1 MEITMKTETWIA
13 GKAAFAE
20 DIKAKVSSE
29 QIILG
34 AVMLL
39 AGALLIFAVG
49 FAQGAGGLC
58 KSRPGPDRSE
68 GSRHRIYGKIRVF

>member
-1 MEITMKTETWIA
+1 MKTETWIA

-29 QIILG
+29 HIILG

-39 AGALLIFAVG
+39 AGVLLIFAVG
-49 FAQGAGGLC
+49 FAQGAGGFLHNAAH
-58 KSRPGPDRSE
+58 DT
-68 GSRHRIYGKIRVF
+68 RHAVTIPCH